1 MNHVAVVMAGGVGAR
16 LWPRSRERQPKQ
28 FTHII
33 GEGTMIQNTISV
45 LKNVFELQHIFIVTS
60 DSMLQLVREQLP
72 EIPVENIIT
81 EPFGRNT
88 APCIALASSHIC
100 ARYDG
105 ETVMAVFPSDHFIT
119 SVGEFLQCIRI
130 GCSAAAEI
138 GDIITLGV
146 QPTRPEAAFGYIQV
160 RENEHVCT
168 TDNGFLRPISTFAEK
183 PDIDTAKR
191 FVTSGDFL
199 WNTGIFFWKVS
210 TFRKAFDLYLPDFSP
225 LFRLLDKHIGKESYS
240 EILDTVYRQLRA
252 ISLDYAILEKA
263 DNILV
268 IEGNFGWS
276 DVGSWD
282 EVYRLSLKD
291 SHNNA
296 IEGDVIAIDT
306 TNCYAKSNGKLIG
319 LVGVEDLIV
328 VDSDVAIVICKRGAS
343 QDVKELINFLRRK
356 QINHFL

>member
-1 MNHVAVVMAGGVGAR
+1 MKNVAVVMAGGVGAR

-33 GEGTMIQNTISV
+33 GEGTMIQNTVEI
-45 LKNVFELQHIFIVTS
+45 LKNRFDPNDIFIVTS
-60 DSMLQLVREQLP
+60 ASMVPIVHEQLP
-72 EIPVENIIT
+72 DIPTENIIA

-88 APCIALASSHIC
+88 APCIALAVAHID
-100 ARYDG
+100 ARYG
-105 ETVMAVFPSDHFIT
+105 ENTVVAVFPSDHFIT
-119 SVGEFLQCIRI
+119 SISEFLQCVRT

-146 QPTRPEAAFGYIQV
+146 EPTRPEAAFGYIQI

-168 TDNGFLRPISTFAEK
+168 TDNGFLRRISTFAEK

-191 FVTSGDFL
+191 FVASGDFL
-199 WNTGIFFWKVS
+199 WNTGIFFWKTS
-210 TFRKAFDLYLPDFSP
+210 TFREAFAKYLPDYAPF
-225 LFRLLDKHIGKESYS
+225 FKLLDKHIGKESYG

-282 EVYRLSLKD
+282 EVYCLAMKD
-291 SHNNA
+291 ANNNA
-296 IEGDVIAIDT
+296 IEGEVIAIDS

-328 VDSDVAIVICKRGAS
+328 VDSDVALFICKRGAS
-343 QDVKELINFLRRK
+343 QNVKELVNFLRRK